1 MRKMIEGTGKCPA
14 CGVHIGFINA
24 YDEKREQGECPCCGK
39 KLRLNLTSLTKGNYI
54 LDLLSGSVC
63 KYGMGERSPHEFDV

>member
-14 CGVHIGFINA
+14 CGVRIGFINA

-39 KLRLNLTSLTKGNYI
+39 KLRFNLTSLTKPR
-54 LDLLSGSVC
+54 LVL
-63 KYGMGERSPHEFDV
+63 K